1 MGEKAEQ
8 KEFIKFES
16 INLERADDIAGRYL
30 TREYGVTRAE
40 MVLTNRCQLCCSY
53 CQKRLDENAAED
65 RVSHEDIFRALNGWL
80 DKGCR
85 FLHFTGGEVT
95 LCEHLSEYVEI
106 ASRKGAEV
114 TMSTNGV
121 NNLSVYEDL
130 VKKGANRFH
139 ISLDTYVTEV
149 FDKQVGVPGSFAKV
163 IETIQLITRMRDEEH
178 YRTGLVLNVCITP
191 ATFHDIVGIVSFM
204 LSLKPNDVKLIPISQ
219 LKDKWGEYEEV
230 YEKEYKPTLLSMV
243 PAGEGFVMLRSR
255 INSLVKKSFRGY
267 NDKRT
272 VPPCYL
278 SQDER
283 TIDPEGNYYGCY
295 INYRE
300 GAAPIGN
307 IKDDDFEVQ
316 SEKLRRNMMNFTN
329 STICQR
335 YCADL
340 TVLCNRYI
348 DEKVREQDESVF
360 HLSGDVNVTAKEYGN
375 KAYVIERMYEEGIKV
390 PESLYLSGIFL
401 QKIFVDREKGKLD
414 SYLSSLN
421 EYTLREGTIQW
432 ITGQPMDSELL
443 SICKRFVQGAG
454 GKRFVV
460 RSSSNLE
467 DSRERS
473 YAGAFETVL
482 NLETAE
488 DVAQAVRDV
497 FVSKYT
503 YLIDNPKDVLMGVIL
518 EEQVEADYSGVAFS
532 KNPVTGS
539 DSILI
544 TYSPGACEQVVSG
557 RQGTELEL
565 SRKEKLEGTKEIP
578 ASILEEI
585 RENILHVEKMLDGP
599 ADVEWAVEKGILYVL
614 QARRMTAWKLLKKI
628 AGVNLYVD
636 SLDKALEDI
645 DFGPLA
651 ASHKKYMEKHYH
663 VRKKAKEEG
672 IPFPEV
678 GYLFYNDKTLTQ
690 EVFDELIPKSRIY
703 KIVTEIGI
711 RTLAKSDVLPFLRSL
726 GNEDGIARIQ
736 NITIT
741 NACGNISVTE
751 NGNVYVEYLPGG
763 FGGFMIGEL
772 PFSHYLLD
780 REGNILAKEEKEYD
794 KYWKFNDADKK
805 FVETQCPK
813 ARYSLGREILIQMTD
828 IAAKCEK
835 VFQNPRMEWEL
846 EGDKVYLNDLSFENR
861 ELNDAVVTSKILSP
875 GAIKGE
881 IRVLDDI
888 DEIKRLLKNRSIVAE
903 RRFYEARRSDA
914 FAEYLKKHGMQEGK
928 KYVIVSKFAYPSL
941 SLFMDYSLGYVFE
954 KGGVLSHMGI
964 ILREAN
970 VPGVIVEDATKRFRD
985 GDEYAEDEKET
996 L

>member
-1 MGEKAEQ
+1 M
-8 KEFIKFES
+8 
-16 INLERADDIAGRYL
+16 
-30 TREYGVTRAE
+30 
-40 MVLTNRCQLCCSY
+40 TNRCQLCCSY

-106 ASRKGAEV
+106 ASQKGAEV

-121 NNLSVYEDL
+121 NDLSVYEDL

-139 ISLDTYVTEV
+139 ISLDTYVPEV
-149 FDKQVGVPGSFAKV
+149 FDEQVSVPGSFAKV
-163 IETIQLITRMRDEEH
+163 IETIKLITRMRDEEH
-178 YRTGLVLNVCITP
+178 YKTGLVLNVCITP

-300 GAAPIGN
+300 GAAPICN

-340 TVLCNRYI
+340 TVICNRYI
-348 DEKVREQDESVF
+348 DEKVREQDEGVF

-375 KAYVIERMYEEGIKV
+375 KAYVIERMHEEGIKV
-390 PESLYLSGIFL
+390 PESLYLSGKFL

-414 SYLSSLN
+414 SYLSTLN
-421 EYTLREGTIQW
+421 EYTSREGTIQW

-454 GKRFVV
+454 GNRFAV

-467 DSRERS
+467 DGRERS

-482 NLETAE
+482 NLENAE

-503 YLIDNPKDVLMGVIL
+503 YLIDKPDEVMMGVIL

-532 KNPVTGS
+532 KNPVTGD
-539 DSILI
+539 DSILLS
-544 TYSPGACEQVVSG
+544 YSMGACEQVVSG
-557 RQGTELEL
+557 RQGTEIEL
-565 SRKEKLEGTKEIP
+565 SRSGREKLEGTKEIP

-585 RENILHVEKMLDGP
+585 RETIFHVEKMLDGP
-599 ADVEWAVEKGILYVL
+599 VDVEWAVEKGVLYVL
-614 QARRMTAWKLLKKI
+614 QARRMTAWKQLKKM

-636 SLDKALEDI
+636 SLDRETLDDV

-651 ASHKKYMEKHYH
+651 AAHKKYMEKHYH

-690 EVFDELIPKSRIY
+690 EVFDELVPESRIY
-703 KIVTEIGI
+703 KVVTEIGI
-711 RTLAKSDVLPFLRSL
+711 RTLAKSDVLPFLKSL
-726 GNEDGIARIQ
+726 GNEDGVARIQ
-736 NITIT
+736 NVTIT
-741 NACGNISVTE
+741 NACGNVSVTE

-763 FGGFMIGEL
+763 FGGFLIGEL
-772 PFSHYLLD
+772 PFSRYLLD
-780 REGNILAKEEKEYD
+780 REGNVLAKEEQEYD

-813 ARYSLGREILIQMTD
+813 TRYSLDKKILIQMTD

-835 VFQNPRMEWEL
+835 AFKNPRMEWEL
-846 EGDKVYLNDLSFENR
+846 EGGKVYLNDLSFENR

-875 GAIKGE
+875 GVIKGE
-881 IRVLDDI
+881 IRVLDDVG
-888 DEIKRLLKNRSIVAE
+888 EIKKLLKNRSIVAE
-903 RRFYEARRSDA
+903 RRFYEAQRSDA
-914 FAEYLKKHGMQEGK
+914 FAEYLKKHDIQEGK

-970 VPGVIVEDATKRFRD
+970 IPGVMVEDATKRFKD
-985 GDEYAEDEKET
+985 GDEYAED
-996 L
+996 